1 MERRNFDDHAKIKP
15 SLADYAEASRQAAKE
30 LGVAFI
36 DLNAMSIPFYEALEA
51 HGPEYSRHA
60 FAGQDNTH
68 HQNYGSY
75 ELSKIIVQSIREQ
88 KLPLAKFI
96 IDDFPGFDPAH
107 PDDVEKFVVPASAKF
122 TNQRPLGDEPAAP
135 AK

>member
-1 MERRNFDDHAKIKP
+1 MERKNFDEHAKIKP
-15 SLADYAEASRQAAKE
+15 SLTDYAIASRDAAKE

-51 HGPEYSRHA
+51 RGPEFSRRA

-75 ELSKIIVQSIREQ
+75 ELSKCIVQSIRDQ
-88 KLPLAKFI
+88 KLPLAKFLV
-96 IDDFPGFDPAH
+96 DDFSSFDSAH
-107 PDDVEKFVVPASAKF
+107 PDDVEKFAVPASPNF
-122 TNQRPLGDEPAAP
+122 TTVRPLGDE
-135 AK
+135 K